1 MRRHACSLDLD
12 TVGYIHSRPARA
24 SSASHFPET
33 LKSERQLVYHIRAS
47 TTLLILTHAHTHT
60 TQTHTDE
67 HTQTCWK
74 GQRMPVPGQQG
85 SVSGSHFH
93 CSVLGVRGLQARV
106 SGNPFLLVRGCAG
119 DGPAGLPAAAVL
131 AFFMTEKQFHLWV
144 LTAHITSQGSGWC
157 EDGRLGLHASP
168 GSTHE
173 K

>member
-67 HTQTCWK
+67 HT
-74 GQRMPVPGQQG
+74 
-85 SVSGSHFH
+85 H
-93 CSVLGVRGLQARV
+93 
-106 SGNPFLLVRGCAG
+106 
-119 DGPAGLPAAAVL
+119 LPAKAHL
-131 AFFMTEKQFHLWV
+131 LSLLKQNH
-144 LTAHITSQGSGWC
+144 HQ
-157 EDGRLGLHASP
+157 
-168 GSTHE
+168 
-173 K
+173 

>member
-85 SVSGSHFH
+85 VFLAATFTVQCWVS
-93 CSVLGVRGLQARV
+93 
-106 SGNPFLLVRGCAG
+106 
-119 DGPAGLPAAAVL
+119 
-131 AFFMTEKQFHLWV
+131 E
-144 LTAHITSQGSGWC
+144 
-157 EDGRLGLHASP
+157 ASKP
-168 GSTHE
+168 ESLETPSFR
-173 K
+173 